1 MEKNKQS
8 KLYEMLKNMSD
19 YSIEQPKVIE
29 DLCSELFISPA
40 YAPALD
46 LMVEAFLTVHS
57 FSLLMFEGLISNAS
71 AILRILIEQVSA
83 VTVIC
88 NNPKAMTEF
97 LKFQTWKRQY
107 YSSKGE
113 EHEKIRDFLFKKA
126 EYRHKKESALKDYLD
141 YGWIRALNNNKSER
155 SEQLIIKE
163 ARLEEMIVDINE
175 QLNAFAHG
183 QRSIFSFIRNK
194 NLSDKHIS
202 RIIMAA
208 GKLFLFLCYA
218 KHKLLVNENM
228 TSDKFFNSYLNA
240 KILFLDL
247 NARAVNSR
255 IIDFIKCSNNIDR
268 DIAYSISSLD
278 HKRGLMYQSELNY
291 LQVNMV
297 ARAYVLDLINFMFMI
312 SYKYFFASNADLFSD
327 AKNLTDLV
335 KAVGTDKL
343 SERYNRI
350 SHLIQFDKLVEM
362 VDLIDDNWGPM
373 KADNTFSELDEIVM
387 TDFTSLVH
395 SLFDEAYKDFD
406 KKELLKAFVPI
417 D

>member
-1 MEKNKQS
+1 
-8 KLYEMLKNMSD
+8 MLKNMSD
-19 YSIEQPKVIE
+19 YSIEQPKVIG

-97 LKFQTWKRQY
+97 LKFQTWKKQY

-113 EHEKIRDFLFKKA
+113 EHEKIRVFLFEKA
-126 EYRHKKESALKDYLD
+126 EYRHKNESALKDYLD

-194 NLSDKHIS
+194 DLSDKHIS
-202 RIIMAA
+202 RIIMVA

-228 TSDKFFNSYLNA
+228 TSDKFFNSYLNT

-268 DIAYSISSLD
+268 DIVYSISSLD

-297 ARAYVLDLINFMFMI
+297 ARAYILDLINFMFMI
-312 SYKYFFASNADLFSD
+312 SYKYFFTSNADLFSD

>member
-97 LKFQTWKRQY
+97 LKFQTWKKQY

-113 EHEKIRDFLFKKA
+113 EHEKIRDFLFEKA
-126 EYRHKKESALKDYLD
+126 EYRHKNESALKDYLD

-194 NLSDKHIS
+194 DLSDKHIS
-202 RIIMAA
+202 RIIMTA
-208 GKLFLFLCYA
+208 GKLFLFLCHA

-268 DIAYSISSLD
+268 DIVYSISSLD

-312 SYKYFFASNADLFSD
+312 SYKYFFNSNADLFSG